1 MFHRY
6 IALENNDKGTE
17 RFSAPHRK
25 SVTSQEL
32 QRSQSILQVH
42 GPNKR
47 TDESREALYK
57 SQTFSNF
64 ICLGRSHNTFLLSF
78 PLTRQITRT
87 GHPQV
92 KTQWH
97 SDRQQPHTDILE
109 QLFPLPGSSQNSPT
123 GEQAP
128 SWHSPRTSCFIHT
141 LPPKSSSLG
150 FGSPSK
156 VSRLSVSSSK
166 TCVCYESISS
176 LCN

>member
-1 MFHRY
+1 MTRERKDSVPLTESPWRLRNY
-6 IALENNDKGTE
+6 NEASPYCRSMVQTKG
-17 RFSAPHRK
+17 P
-25 SVTSQEL
+25 TSPGKPFT
-32 QRSQSILQVH
+32 SH
-42 GPNKR
+42 
-47 TDESREALYK
+47 
-57 SQTFSNF
+57 QTFSNF